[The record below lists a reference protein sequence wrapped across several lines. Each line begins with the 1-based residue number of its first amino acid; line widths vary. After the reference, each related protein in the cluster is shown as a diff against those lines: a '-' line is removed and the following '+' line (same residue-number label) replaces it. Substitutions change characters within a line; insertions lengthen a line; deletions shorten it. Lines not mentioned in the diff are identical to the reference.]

1 MAYLKNL
8 WRFIVNGFR
17 VFGEASRG
25 RYSISTKEVETYKR
39 EILDRDTSGRH
50 DAVKIA
56 KDLSSSQEDLSASKK
71 NLEEM
76 YQRMMQGQNLTTQ
89 RLWEK
94 KGDNFRQFSLYDYSG
109 YETHTTSMIR

>member
-25 RYSISTKEVETYKR
+25 QYNTPIKEVEEYKQ
-39 EILDRDTSGRH
+39 EIFGRG
-50 DAVKIA
+50 AAGMA
-56 KDLSSSQEDLSASKK
+56 KDSSASQEDLSDSRKS
-71 NLEEM
+71 LEERCN
-76 YQRMMQGQNLTTQ
+76 RMMQGQNFTPQ
-89 RLWEK
+89 RQWEK

-109 YETHTTSMIR
+109 YETHTTSMIRY